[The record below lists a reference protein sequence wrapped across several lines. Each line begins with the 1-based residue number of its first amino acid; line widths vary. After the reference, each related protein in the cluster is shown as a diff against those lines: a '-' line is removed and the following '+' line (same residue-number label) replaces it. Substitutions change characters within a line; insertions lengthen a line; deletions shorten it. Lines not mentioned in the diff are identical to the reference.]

1 MKTHNLFLGRPVYW
15 LLAAFVTA
23 ALAGLGYFQQHV
35 KEFVTFQFAV
45 LGLAV
50 LVVVVILKAYQPGEQ
65 ITREPLDPE
74 HDD

>member
-1 MKTHNLFLGRPVYW
+1 MKMQEIFLGRPIYW

-23 ALAGLGYFQQHV
+23 ALAALGYFQQHV
-35 KEFVTFQFAV
+35 REFVTFQFAV

-50 LVVVVILKAYQPGEQ
+50 LVVVVILAAYKPGEQ

-74 HDD
+74 NGD